1 MLNGIAPIII
11 FQFSKQVKTATD
23 TEAVSKIPILSRII
37 NKIPLPPIPL
47 YLDEKLTGIII
58 DSEDKTVDIETSQ
71 DALNDDDTPLITQ
84 KAIESSVKINMRA
97 TRDSIG
103 LTILSAVAD
112 MIIPK
117 VTSQE
122 YSIQYL
128 NGATTMFNARLK
140 SFSVSSS
147 SDNTLLNITLELI
160 KGDNKTQPKADAP
173 TVERFPEAV
182 TLEPGVPPTAINPG
196 AAIKGPTSTIL
207 KPMPT
212 QAPVSINP
220 G

>member
-1 MLNGIAPIII
+1 MLNGIAPILI
-11 FQFSKQVKTATD
+11 FQFSKKLVTA
-23 TEAVSKIPILSRII
+23 EAVSKIPILSSLVSS
-37 NKIPLPPIPL
+37 IPLPPIPL

-58 DSEDKTVDIETSQ
+58 DSEDKNIDIETSQ
-71 DALNDDDTPLITQ
+71 ETLTDGGSPLVTQ
-84 KAIESSVKINMRA
+84 KAIESVVKINMRA
-97 TRDSIG
+97 SKDSIG

-112 MIIPK
+112 MILPK

-140 SFSVSSS
+140 SFQVNSS

-160 KGDNKTQPKADAP
+160 KGDNKTVPNGAVPETQRY
-173 TVERFPEAV
+173 TEAV
-182 TLEPGVPPTAINPG
+182 PLQNGIPPTAPNVPPVT
-196 AAIKGPTSTIL
+196 GPTFT
-207 KPMPT
+207 PTTPQPT
-212 QAPVSINP
+212 QPPVRVNL